1 MKAPKKRTA
10 GRSQRVEMEFLEAV
24 RARRPE
30 NRLVTESLGDLYTA
44 TGRYEEG
51 LKIDL
56 ELARQYPDDA
66 YVLYNLGCSYALVGQ
81 KEKAMEILS
90 KAVDQGYSESRWMTQ
105 DSDLESLRDDPRFKQ
120 LVKRAGEKKP
130 RNILDSIQKELF

>member
-1 MKAPKKRTA
+1 M
-10 GRSQRVEMEFLEAV
+10 EMAFLEAV
-24 RARRPE
+24 RARRPG

-56 ELARQYPDDA
+56 ELARRYPDDA

-81 KEKAMEILS
+81 TEKALETLS

-105 DSDLESLRDDPRFKQ
+105 DSDLESLRDDPQFKV
-120 LVKRAGEKKP
+120 LVKRAGEKRP